1 MPLLPDIALAHAR
14 AFATPCIVVEEI
26 CIQILLNRV
35 AYYLVQMNHIIR
47 NITLLSFTFLAA
59 LAAGCGGGQRPS
71 EIGLASNK
79 PLKTPQAAANRPK
92 VVAFGDSLTAGFGL
106 TERESYPYLLQEQ
119 LKADGYDYEVVN
131 AGVSGDTSLGGL
143 ERIDWVLEQDNV
155 QVVILEL
162 GANDLL
168 RGVPVAKMKTNLDQI
183 IRKAKAKNV
192 AVLLCGML
200 APPTMG
206 ADYQRDYSNAF
217 PNLADEHKVAYLPF
231 LLENI
236 ALKRELN
243 QADGIHPNAEGTKI
257 MTANIYKELKPMLKS
272 S

>member
-1 MPLLPDIALAHAR
+1 M
-14 AFATPCIVVEEI
+14 F

-35 AYYLVQMNHIIR
+35 AYYLVEVNHIIR
-47 NITLLSFTFLAA
+47 SIAVLSFTFVAA
-59 LAAGCGGGQRPS
+59 LVMACGTS
-71 EIGLASNK
+71 EHPADLGLASNK
-79 PLKTPQAAANRPK
+79 PLKTPQATANRPK
-92 VVAFGDSLTAGFGL
+92 IVAFGDSLTAGFGL
-106 TERESYPYLLQEQ
+106 TERESYPYLLQER

-143 ERIDWVLEQDNV
+143 ERVDWVLEQDNV
-155 QVVILEL
+155 EIVILEL

-192 AVLLCGML
+192 TVLLCGML

-206 ADYQRDYSNAF
+206 AEYQRAYSAAF
-217 PNLADEHKVAYLPF
+217 PDLATEHNVAYLPF
-231 LLENI
+231 LLENV

-257 MTANIYKELKPMLKS
+257 MMANIYEELKPMLKAS
-272 S
+272 